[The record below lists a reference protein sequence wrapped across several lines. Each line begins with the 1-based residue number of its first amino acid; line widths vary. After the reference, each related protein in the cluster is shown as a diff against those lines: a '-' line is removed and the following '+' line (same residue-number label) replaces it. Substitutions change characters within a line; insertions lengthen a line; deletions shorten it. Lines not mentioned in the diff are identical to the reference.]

1 MRTTTKRYEA
11 ILVRGKMYKFIVF
24 IALIAVQLTISAV
37 SKNTLDDESA
47 IQEALITL
55 DKQSHAAY
63 FTKLLQ
69 IIAKTEK
76 AHQIVFKINATSTVC
91 SSKDEVID
99 VPTVKSI
106 CTEKMPLFECTVALQ
121 KPSLQYSAASCS
133 EVDISSLPLKSVKS
147 ENAALVGS
155 AMHSVEFALYR
166 VDSERRSGFYKK
178 FKDIIDVSQ
187 YGIVTVIE
195 AKAVETDCPVIDDN
209 GIVDIQEDCKDT
221 GVSYKC
227 KFVYF
232 YSYGYDASVD
242 CLKITLDDL
251 NHADDEESA
260 IQEALITLDKQSH
273 AAYFTKLLQIIAKT
287 EKTDQIVF
295 KINATSTVCSSKDE
309 VIDVPTVKSICTEKM
324 PLFECTVA
332 LQKPSLQY
340 SAASCSEV
348 DISSLPLKSVKS
360 ENAALVGSAM
370 HSVEFALYR
379 VDSERRSGFYKKFKD
394 LIDVS
399 QYGIVTVIEA
409 KAVETDCA
417 VIDDDGIV
425 DVEEDCKDTGVSY
438 KCKFVYFYSYGYDA
452 SVDCVMHRIT
462 MRYSNNGKIFSVP
475 Q

>member
-1 MRTTTKRYEA
+1 
-11 ILVRGKMYKFIVF
+11 MYKFVLF
-24 IALIAVQLTISAV
+24 ALIAIQLTASIAS
-37 SKNTLDDESA
+37 NTTLDEESA

-55 DKQSHAAY
+55 DKKSHAAY

-69 IIAKTEK
+69 IIEKTEE
-76 AHQIVFKINATSTVC
+76 ADEVVFKISATSTVC
-91 SSKDEVID
+91 SLKDEVID
-99 VPTVKSI
+99 VHTVKSI
-106 CTEKMPLFECTVALQ
+106 CTEKMPLFECTITLQ

-155 AMHSVEFALYR
+155 AMHSVEFALYK

-187 YGIVTVIE
+187 YGIMTVIE
-195 AKAVETDCPVIDDN
+195 ATAVETDCPVIDDS
-209 GIVDIQEDCKDT
+209 GIVDIEEECKDT
-221 GVSYKC
+221 DVSYEC

-232 YSYGYDASVD
+232 YSYIYDASVD
-242 CLKITLDDL
+242 CVRVASDDSK
-251 NHADDEESA
+251 HTDDEESA
-260 IQEALITLDKQSH
+260 IQEALITLDKKSH
-273 AAYFTKLLQIIAKT
+273 AAYFTKLLQIIEKT
-287 EKTDQIVF
+287 EEADEVVF
-295 KINATSTVCSSKDE
+295 KISATSTVCSSKDE
-309 VIDVPTVKSICTEKM
+309 VIDVHTVKSICTEKM
-324 PLFECTVA
+324 PLFECTIT

-370 HSVEFALYR
+370 HSVEFALYK

-394 LIDVS
+394 IIDVS

-409 KAVETDCA
+409 TAVETDCP

-425 DVEEDCKDTGVSY
+425 DIEEECKDTDVSY
-438 KCKFVYFYSYGYDA
+438 KCKFVYFYSHIYDA
-452 SVDCVMHRIT
+452 SVDCFRM
-462 MRYSNNGKIFSVP
+462 
-475 Q
+475 

>member
-1 MRTTTKRYEA
+1 
-11 ILVRGKMYKFIVF
+11 
-24 IALIAVQLTISAV
+24 
-37 SKNTLDDESA
+37 
-47 IQEALITL
+47 
-55 DKQSHAAY
+55 
-63 FTKLLQ
+63 
-69 IIAKTEK
+69 
-76 AHQIVFKINATSTVC
+76 
-91 SSKDEVID
+91 
-99 VPTVKSI
+99 
-106 CTEKMPLFECTVALQ
+106 MPLFECTVTLK

-209 GIVDIQEDCKDT
+209 GIVDIQEECKDT
-221 GVSYKC
+221 DVSYKC

-232 YSYGYDASVD
+232 NSYGYDASVD
-242 CLKITLDDL
+242 CLKITSDDS
-251 NHADDEESA
+251 NHANDEESA
-260 IQEALITLDKQSH
+260 IQEALITFDKESH

-287 EKTDQIVF
+287 EEADQI
-295 KINATSTVCSSKDE
+295 DE

-324 PLFECTVA
+324 PLLECTVT
-332 LQKPSLQY
+332 LKKPSLEY

-370 HSVEFALYR
+370 HSVEYALYR

-394 LIDVS
+394 IIDVS

-425 DVEEDCKDTGVSY
+425 DVEEDCKDTDVSY
-438 KCKFVYFYSYGYDA
+438 KCKFVYFILMDMTLQWTA
-452 SVDCVMHRIT
+452 LRCNM
-462 MRYSNNGKIFSVP
+462 
-475 Q
+475 

>member
-1 MRTTTKRYEA
+1 MH
-11 ILVRGKMYKFIVF
+11 KFIVL
-24 IALIAVQLTISAV
+24 IALIAVQLTASIA
-37 SKNTLDDESA
+37 SKTTLDDESA

-55 DKQSHAAY
+55 DKKSHAAY

-69 IIAKTEK
+69 IIEKTEE
-76 AHQIVFKINATSTVC
+76 ADQVVFKISATSTVC

-99 VPTVKSI
+99 VHTVKSI
-106 CTEKMPLFECTVALQ
+106 CTEKMPLFECTVTLQ

-155 AMHSVEFALYR
+155 AMHSVEFALYK

-195 AKAVETDCPVIDDN
+195 ATAVETDCPVIDDD
-209 GIVDIQEDCKDT
+209 GIVDIEEECKDT
-221 GVSYKC
+221 DVSYKC

-242 CLKITLDDL
+242 CFRVALDDSE
-251 NHADDEESA
+251 HTDAEESA
-260 IQEALITLDKQSH
+260 IQEALITFDKQSQ
-273 AAYFTKLLQIIAKT
+273 ASYFTKLLQIIEKT
-287 EKTDQIVF
+287 EEADQIVF

-309 VIDVPTVKSICTEKM
+309 VIDVHTVKSICTEKM
-324 PLFECTVA
+324 PLLECTVT

-370 HSVEFALYR
+370 HSVEFALYK

-394 LIDVS
+394 IIDVS

-409 KAVETDCA
+409 TAVETDCK

-425 DVEEDCKDTGVSY
+425 DIEEECKDTDVSY

-452 SVDCVMHRIT
+452 SVDCFRM
-462 MRYSNNGKIFSVP
+462 
-475 Q
+475 

>member
-11 ILVRGKMYKFIVF
+11 ILVREKMYKCIVF
-24 IALIAVQLTISAV
+24 IALIAVQLTASVA
-37 SKNTLDDESA
+37 
-47 IQEALITL
+47 
-55 DKQSHAAY
+55 
-63 FTKLLQ
+63 
-69 IIAKTEK
+69 
-76 AHQIVFKINATSTVC
+76 
-91 SSKDEVID
+91 SKDEVID

-106 CTEKMPLFECTVALQ
+106 CTEKMPLLECTVTLK

-155 AMHSVEFALYR
+155 AMHSVEYALYR

-209 GIVDIQEDCKDT
+209 GIVDIQEECKDT
-221 GVSYKC
+221 DVSYKC

-232 YSYGYDASVD
+232 NSYGYDASVD
-242 CLKITLDDL
+242 CLKITSDDS
-251 NHADDEESA
+251 NHANDEESA
-260 IQEALITLDKQSH
+260 IQEALITFDKESH

-287 EKTDQIVF
+287 EEADQIVF

-324 PLFECTVA
+324 PLLECTVT
-332 LQKPSLQY
+332 LKKPSLEY

-370 HSVEFALYR
+370 HSVEYALYR

-394 LIDVS
+394 IIDVS

-425 DVEEDCKDTGVSY
+425 DVEEDCKDTDVSY

-452 SVDCVMHRIT
+452 SVDCVKHRIT
-462 MRYSNNGKIFSVP
+462 MRFHNNGKTFFCFAVTRRNPNP
-475 Q
+475 QKQYCSIKN